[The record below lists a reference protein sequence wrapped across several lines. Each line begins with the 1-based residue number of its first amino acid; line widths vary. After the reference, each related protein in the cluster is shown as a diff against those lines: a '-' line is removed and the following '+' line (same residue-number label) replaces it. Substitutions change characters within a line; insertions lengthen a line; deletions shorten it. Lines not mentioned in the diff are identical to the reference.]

1 MPVTPTYP
9 GVYVEELASGVRTI
23 AGVSTSVTVFIGSAR
38 RGPIDKA
45 TPVRSWADFERRFGG
60 LAVDSELSY
69 SVRQFFNNGGSEA
82 IVIRVAAN
90 VSTAKKLLRNVAND
104 SDSVLIEAA
113 DAGASGNAIEIRVSH
128 ASNPNAFSITAL
140 LDDPANP
147 VQEKFENLSLNSRSP
162 RYVESVINGVSTLIR
177 ATRKANLTNSAG
189 TTLSGDIEAADLAK
203 IDTDHNQFRLSL
215 NGGEPI
221 TIDLGASLAD
231 MPALRNRVESEATT
245 KGSGPAYALPNF
257 KVEVSGTKKLKITS
271 GEKGDFSSVRI
282 LPGLTKDA
290 STILKLGSD
299 NGGVDTDS
307 GATFRPAIAPTSAFL
322 TSAAFPDADFAGA
335 FPAATKKDFSITL
348 DGAQKTIHLG
358 NADVIAG
365 GANVGE
371 KGQLLAAHI
380 TKKVNEAST
389 NPAFG
394 SFAATYDT
402 TAKKMTFTSGSAG
415 STSSIKVNNDPG
427 ADNALDDLHF
437 ADAASAQGT
446 STFLAGG
453 TESAYDNTNLQQIFL
468 GNRANRT
475 GLYALESTDIFNL
488 LCMPGITDSEVLSTA
503 VAYCSERRAF
513 LIADPQPGK
522 SPDQMKSIIQ
532 GTAYPKNKNAA
543 LYYPLIGVA
552 DPLQGGIIRLVAP
565 SGTIAGVMARTD
577 ATRGVWK
584 APAGIDAALGG
595 VQKLEYVLTD
605 SENGVLNPRAVN
617 CLRMFPN
624 YGAVSWGARTLV
636 GDDERGDE
644 WKYIPVRRLAL
655 FIEESLYRGT
665 KWAVFEP
672 NDEPL
677 WAQLRLNIGAFMHDL
692 FRQGAFAGSSP
703 RDAYL
708 VQCDRTTTTQSDVNR
723 GIVNVIVGFA
733 PLKPAEFVFL
743 KIQQLAGQLNA

>member
-1 MPVTPTYP
+1 
-9 GVYVEELASGVRTI
+9 
-23 AGVSTSVTVFIGSAR
+23 VSTSVTVFIGSAR

-60 LAVDSELSY
+60 LSVDSEMSY

-82 IVIRVAAN
+82 VIIRVAAN

-113 DAGASGNAIEIRVSH
+113 DAGSSGNAIEIRVSH
-128 ASNPNAFSITAL
+128 ASNPNGFSITAL
-140 LDDPANP
+140 LNDPANP
-147 VQEKFENLSLNSRSP
+147 VQEKFDNLSLNSRSP
-162 RYVESVINGVSTLIR
+162 RYVESVINGDSTLIK
-177 ATRKANLTNSAG
+177 ATRKAVLTNTAG
-189 TTLSGDIEAADLAK
+189 TSLSGLIEAADLAK

-215 NGGEPI
+215 NGGEPV
-221 TIDLGASLAD
+221 TIDLGAAIAD
-231 MPALRNRVESEATT
+231 VPALRAKIESEATT

-257 KVEVSGTKKLKITS
+257 KVEVVGTKQIKITS

-282 LPGLTKDA
+282 LPAPSKDA
-290 STILKLGSD
+290 SAILKMGSD
-299 NGGVDTDS
+299 NGGVDSDA
-307 GATFRPAIAPTSAFL
+307 GAGFRPAIAPTAPFL
-322 TSAAFPDADFAGA
+322 LSAAFPDADFAGA
-335 FPAATKKDFSITL
+335 FPAAGKKDFLITL
-348 DGAQKTIHLG
+348 DGSQKAVHLG

-365 GANVGE
+365 GANVAE
-371 KGQLLAAHI
+371 KGTLLAAHV
-380 TKKVNEAST
+380 TKKVVEASPT
-389 NPAFG
+389 NPAFANFVA
-394 SFAATYDT
+394 SYDT
-402 TAKKMTFTSGSAG
+402 TAKKMTFTSGGTG
-415 STSSIKVNNDPG
+415 STATMKVNNDPG

-437 ADAASAQGT
+437 TDGANAQGT
-446 STFLAGG
+446 STFLTGG
-453 TESAYDNTNLQQIFL
+453 TESPYDNTNLQTIFL
-468 GNRANRT
+468 GSRANRT
-475 GLYALESTDIFNL
+475 GIYALESTDIFNL
-488 LCMPGITDSEVLSTA
+488 LCLPGITDSEVLNTA
-503 VAYCSERRAF
+503 VAYCEERRAF
-513 LIADPQPGK
+513 FIADPQPGK
-522 SPDQMKSIIQ
+522 TPDQMKTLIQ
-532 GTAYPKNKNAA
+532 GTAYPKKKNAA
-543 LYYPLIGVA
+543 LYYPQIGIS
-552 DPLQGGIIRLVAP
+552 DPLQGGIIRMVAP

-624 YGAVSWGARTLV
+624 YGVVAWGARTLV

-708 VQCDRTTTTQSDVNR
+708 VQCDSTTTTQSDVNR
-723 GIVNVIVGFA
+723 GVVNVIVGFA